1 MTSQSYDRSTGH
13 YTTPYQDKFS
23 FSREKGLNEGKAS
36 LKVDTHSSSSPP
48 LSLFATP
55 SIVDGFHTGSS
66 TVTSPLS
73 RTPTSLQSFE
83 SSRKFNDDN
92 IADESTSR
100 CIARMKGDLHLLKA
114 LSFMEPSSPSSA
126 RGTQSIR
133 KKLFEQLER
142 RLSMLEN
149 FVSNSPSSKG
159 ATFIRAN
166 RSPNLMSATKEQN
179 GELQF
184 ENETLRQRLDEFRR
198 YTISSKEQCTSAV
211 ISENLSDMKQCF
223 DKELSVSTKSVD
235 EKIVRNSIENIKFS
249 PGQKFVAELSGM
261 INIEEGHHAVLA
273 DILDRQFQKQSTL

>member
-1 MTSQSYDRSTGH
+1 
-13 YTTPYQDKFS
+13 
-23 FSREKGLNEGKAS
+23 
-36 LKVDTHSSSSPP
+36 
-48 LSLFATP
+48 
-55 SIVDGFHTGSS
+55 
-66 TVTSPLS
+66 
-73 RTPTSLQSFE
+73 
-83 SSRKFNDDN
+83 
-92 IADESTSR
+92 
-100 CIARMKGDLHLLKA
+100 
-114 LSFMEPSSPSSA
+114 
-126 RGTQSIR
+126 
-133 KKLFEQLER
+133 
-142 RLSMLEN
+142 
-149 FVSNSPSSKG
+149 
-159 ATFIRAN
+159 
-166 RSPNLMSATKEQN
+166 MSATKEQN

>member
-1 MTSQSYDRSTGH
+1 MTSQSHDRSTGH
-13 YTTPYQDKFS
+13 YTTPYQAKFS
-23 FSREKGLNEGKAS
+23 FSREKGLNERKAS
-36 LKVDTHSSSSPP
+36 LNVDTHSSSSPP

-73 RTPTSLQSFE
+73 RTPTSLQSFG

-92 IADESTSR
+92 IADESPSR

-142 RLSMLEN
+142 RLSMVEN

-179 GELQF
+179 GELPF
-184 ENETLRQRLDEFRR
+184 ENESLRQRLDEFRR
-198 YTISSKEQCTSAV
+198 YTTSSKEQSTSA
-211 ISENLSDMKQCF
+211 INSEKNFEQRC

-261 INIEEGHHAVLA
+261 INIEEGHHAILA
-273 DILDRQFQKQSTL
+273 DILDRQFQKQNTL